1 MPPHTSDPVIQTSN
15 DRAIGLSNDRLLHMF
30 RSLFMS
36 ISLLCA
42 ASERAAQDLIRGLE
56 GYALRPRDRGRQRTQ
71 EWRAPVVDLPPEQHG
86 VVLVRGVVAV
96 LHEHPTPVAELQRD
110 VNGAVGVQPPD
121 VLAAL
126 LPSRD
131 VRRATVAS
139 QRLALLEVVVD
150 GVGQS
155 TAVRTQ

>member
-1 MPPHTSDPVIQTSN
+1 MIGRSDSVTIASSVCF
-15 DRAIGLSNDRLLHMF
+15 ALFSCLSPF
-30 RSLFMS
+30 G
-36 ISLLCA
+36 A
-42 ASERAAQDLIRGLE
+42 ASERGGQDVIRGLE
-56 GYALRPRDRGRQRTQ
+56 GYAQRLRDRGRQRTQ

-86 VVLVRGVVAV
+86 VILVRGVVAM

-110 VNGAVGVQPPD
+110 VHGAVGVQPPD